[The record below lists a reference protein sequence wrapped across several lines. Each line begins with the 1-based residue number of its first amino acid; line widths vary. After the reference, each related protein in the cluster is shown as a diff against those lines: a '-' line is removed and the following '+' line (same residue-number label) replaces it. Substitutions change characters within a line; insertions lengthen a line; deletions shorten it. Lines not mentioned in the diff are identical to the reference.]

1 MASIVTGA
9 IGLSVAAMILWLM
22 RRDRL
27 HVRHGM
33 GWIFVAGVFAFLGF
47 VPWIIDSV
55 AGAIGISSPPILALT
70 LAVSLLV
77 IKIFLMDIDR
87 SRLEVRNQ
95 RLIQRVAM
103 LEADMRHHL
112 KEKKIELNETENNN
126 L

>member
-1 MASIVTGA
+1 MAYIVTGA
-9 IGLSVAAMILWLM
+9 IGLSVAAMIFWLM
-22 RRDRL
+22 RKDRL

-33 GWIFVAGVFAFLGF
+33 GWVIVAVVFAFLGF

-55 AGAIGISSPPILALT
+55 AGVIGIASPPILALT
-70 LAVSLLV
+70 LAVSVLV
-77 IKIFLMDIDR
+77 IKIFLMDIER
-87 SRLEVRNQ
+87 SRIEVRNQ

-112 KEKKIELNETENNN
+112 KKNKIELNETENNN